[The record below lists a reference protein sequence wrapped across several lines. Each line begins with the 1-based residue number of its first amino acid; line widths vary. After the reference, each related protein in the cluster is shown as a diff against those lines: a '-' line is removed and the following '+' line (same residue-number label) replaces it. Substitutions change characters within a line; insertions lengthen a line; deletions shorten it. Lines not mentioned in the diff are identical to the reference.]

1 MIEPPPAFCISE
13 NTYII
18 PITQPLRLISVTLF
32 HSDISMLAMVFGLEI
47 PAFVHIIKAIGYFRA
62 TNTSLHS
69 VVLSSHRRFVSTKC
83 VMRTRQMLRDALVEL
98 IHEQGYEK
106 ITVQDIAKRAT
117 QNRATFYLHYRDKL
131 DLLEQSSQEI
141 LLDLVESM
149 NLSYSK
155 QETFDIHSEQPH
167 DKFVYLFEHI
177 SQNAKL
183 YKVFL
188 SEKNMPYTSKYMAT
202 QLLRVAILGPYADN
216 PFIK

>member
-1 MIEPPPAFCISE
+1 MSKKPPKLDP
-13 NTYII
+13 
-18 PITQPLRLISVTLF
+18 R
-32 HSDISMLAMVFGLEI
+32 
-47 PAFVHIIKAIGYFRA
+47 
-62 TNTSLHS
+62 
-69 VVLSSHRRFVSTKC
+69 

-117 QNRATFYLHYRDKL
+117 LNRATFYLHYRDKL

-155 QETFDIHSEQPH
+155 EEKFDIHSEQPH
-167 DKFVYLFEHI
+167 DNFVYLFEHI

-188 SEKNMPYTSKYMAT
+188 SEKNMPHFTSRMQEVLLDFISKGMYNMQPDDQRLTIPREIAERYFAAAFLGVIVWWLEKDMPYSSKYMAA